1 MMSSGSAVPE
11 LATAAVV
18 PKPRCTVSVVPVGGS
33 TVTNIFS
40 LVSSSIITC
49 PPRNGVESATVSD
62 VATLVKDA
70 VHSTRWIG
78 TSFSNQL
85 KIGSSTG
92 SLRSLLSSAV
102 SGALPFGNSAR
113 IISRQDCGRSAA
125 L

>member
-1 MMSSGSAVPE
+1 M
-11 LATAAVV
+11 
-18 PKPRCTVSVVPVGGS
+18 PKPRWTVSVVPLGGS

-49 PPRNGVESATVSD
+49 PPRKGVESATVSV
-62 VATLVKDA
+62 VATLVNDA
-70 VHSTRWIG
+70 VHSTRWTG

-102 SGALPFGNSAR
+102 NGAFPLGKSAR